1 MKRTTAVMRS
11 RWGNGLHLECSAMRG
26 PQEPTEFETEA
37 RRLGLAPEVRAGS
50 PELRHWAARWCRTKY
65 VPEDLLKIWHLSVE
79 E

>member
-1 MKRTTAVMRS
+1 
-11 RWGNGLHLECSAMRG
+11 MRG